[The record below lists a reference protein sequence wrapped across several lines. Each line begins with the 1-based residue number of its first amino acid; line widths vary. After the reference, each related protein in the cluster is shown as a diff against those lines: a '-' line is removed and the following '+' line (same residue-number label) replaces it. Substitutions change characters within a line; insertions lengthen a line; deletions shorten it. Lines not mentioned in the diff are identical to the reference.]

1 MSIQTT
7 QLDFF
12 KAKELLLSE
21 IGGANYEFL
30 SEKEEQIFRM
40 TLPDPGKEKLFDALG
55 IIRNFIENFRIYNFE
70 KGYLSL
76 QGLNEN
82 LFEPDKNLSNKI
94 RFRFSYPT
102 NILKVEVSKR
112 SDFTIKEIQACIAL
126 FKFLQG
132 NQNSK
137 PNPKEILQKLGV
149 EVFDPVDARTK
160 GYSLSFDDV
169 YGYENVKEQILES
182 LVMPILNPEP
192 FREITKF
199 TRKTPISILPRAV
212 LFEGDPG
219 VGKTT
224 MAKVAACVCNVPM
237 VYVPIESILS
247 KYYGESSQNLA
258 MVFDAA
264 SLFDRSMLFLDEI
277 DSLATSREDG
287 LFEATRN
294 LLSVLL
300 RKLDGF
306 ADKGNIITIG
316 ATNRKNDLDPALLS
330 RFDRKIFFP
339 LPNDKER
346 AQILEG
352 YAMQLNL
359 ETRMRISLKFE
370 GASGRNLKDFCDY
383 VERRWVTKRIAN
395 STTISAPTPDFYL
408 ESLPDFRWK

>member
-1 MSIQTT
+1 MSNPISPM
-7 QLDFF
+7 DFF
-12 KAKELLLSE
+12 KAKELFLSE
-21 IGGANYEFL
+21 IGGNGYDFL

-40 TLPDPGKEKLFDALG
+40 ILPDPGKEKLFESIG
-55 IIRNFIENFRIYNFE
+55 VVRNYIENFRIYNFE
-70 KGYLSL
+70 NGYFSL
-76 QGLNEN
+76 QALSEN
-82 LFEPDKNLSNKI
+82 LFEPDKNLTNKI
-94 RFRFSYPT
+94 RFRFSFSSSQ
-102 NILKVEVSKR
+102 LKLEISKR
-112 SDFTIKEIQACIAL
+112 TDLTLKEIQTCIAL
-126 FKFLQG
+126 YKFFLESNG
-132 NQNSK
+132 TK
-137 PNPKEILQKLGV
+137 RNPKEILTKLGV
-149 EVFDPVDARTK
+149 EVFDPLEEKVSGRL
-160 GYSLSFDDV
+160 LSFDSV

-182 LVMPILNPEP
+182 LVMPILKPEP
-192 FREITKF
+192 FQEITKL
-199 TRKTPISILPRAV
+199 TRKVPGSILPRAV

-224 MAKVAACVCNVPM
+224 MAKIAACACNVPM
-237 VYVPIESILS
+237 IYVPIESILS

-264 SLFDRSMLFLDEI
+264 ALFDKSMLFLDEI

-316 ATNRKNDLDPALLS
+316 ATNRKGDLDPALLS

-339 LPNDKER
+339 LPNEMER
-346 AQILEG
+346 TLILEG
-352 YAMQLNL
+352 YAKHLDQQERL
-359 ETRMRISLKFE
+359 RISLKME

-383 VERRWVTKRIAN
+383 VERRWITKIIAN
-395 STTISAPTPDFYL
+395 NATISAPNPGFYL